1 MAMPG
6 IHPPVRGARPVHGDG
21 DCRQARRGEPKPI
34 AQGGLRRYR
43 RPTVIALKDV
53 LADLRGDPDLKNLP
67 DGASVLSDVGLD
79 SLELLQF
86 MLEIE
91 ATLEIEVDFERL
103 SYDHFESLAE
113 LATFLDSMPR
123 Q

>member
-1 MAMPG
+1 MQMPTF
-6 IHPPVRGARPVHGDG
+6 I
-21 DCRQARRGEPKPI
+21 
-34 AQGGLRRYR
+34 
-43 RPTVIALKDV
+43 TLKDV

-67 DGASVLSDVGLD
+67 DTASVLGDVGLD